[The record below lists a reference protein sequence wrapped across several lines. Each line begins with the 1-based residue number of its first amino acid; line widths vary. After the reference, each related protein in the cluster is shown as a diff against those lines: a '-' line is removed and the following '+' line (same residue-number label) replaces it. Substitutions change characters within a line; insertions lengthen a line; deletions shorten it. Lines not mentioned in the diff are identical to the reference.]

1 MIITGTTAAA
11 KMAVSPTTEY
21 QAAMAEI
28 TTEMNSMKYP
38 KIIDV
43 FNLVL
48 TRLV

>member
-11 KMAVSPTTEY
+11 KMAVRPTTEY

-28 TTEMNSMKYP
+28 ITEMNRMKYP

-43 FNLVL
+43 FNLVFS
-48 TRLV
+48 RLV